1 MDLITSIILIV
12 VFIVIQQ
19 IVCLVAINK
28 VDKLARE
35 RDIYKDRLDNKN
47 YPRESWVKM
56 LRKEVEVLEK
66 DNEELKKQAVRLRNC
81 AEKYGI
87 QLGELEKENK
97 VLNSLINNYEEENPQ
112 QVSLEDSFKAKDKI
126 RHAKMKEEYE
136 AFQNEMEN
144 K

>member
-35 RDIYKDRLDNKN
+35 RDIYKDRLADKIECD
-47 YPRESWVKM
+47 RLKDTDVK
-56 LRKEVEVLEK
+56 KENEVL
-66 DNEELKKQAVRLRNC
+66 KKKVVRLRNC

-97 VLNSLINNYEEENPQ
+97 ALNSLINYHEEENPQ
-112 QVSLEDSFKAKDKI
+112 RVLIK
-126 RHAKMKEEYE
+126 
-136 AFQNEMEN
+136 EN